1 MFPIFYRFAF
11 DLCVLLTGQFYF
23 RVFDILMKKWYV
35 VYKGKVPGVYGEWE
49 DCLEQVN
56 KFKGNS
62 YKGYKSKEEA
72 EARYMIHQLAEERK
86 SNRMKTFIVISILL
100 IVIAIVLYL
109 IVV

>member
-1 MFPIFYRFAF
+1 
-11 DLCVLLTGQFYF
+11 
-23 RVFDILMKKWYV
+23 MKKWYV
-35 VYKGKVPGVYGEWE
+35 VYKGKVPGVYDEWE

-72 EARYMIHQLAEERK
+72 EARYINHLLAEEKKWRR
-86 SNRMKTFIVISILL
+86 NRMKTFIVIPIFL
-100 IVIAIVLYL
+100 IVIAIVLYV